1 MGRSKKIGKPTL
13 LAKQV
18 SHVIKMNTG
27 VIVEPMFFMIMSKSF
42 RRGNVNLDGLK
53 WYMLSYEN
61 DILVGSKLPADV
73 LRKCGIIQKVEL
85 ADNIILLD
93 VIK

>member
-18 SHVIKMNTG
+18 SHIIKMKTG
-27 VIVEPMFFMIMSKSF
+27 VIVEPMFFRVSTKTFNKCNI
-42 RRGNVNLDGLK
+42 NLDGLK
-53 WYMLSYEN
+53 WYMLSFEN

-73 LRKCGIIQKVEL
+73 LRKCSIIQKSVL

-93 VIK
+93 GIK